1 MEEVALSTKERHQ
14 LLSVL
19 RELDPASPPEKRR
32 QARRDVLLTVA
43 VRIVVDCGQL
53 EKVRATV
60 LNVAARGA
68 GLRLKQRLR
77 KGDKLLL
84 PLAFREGGGWL
95 VLCEVRNCTPLE
107 RGFFKIGCK
116 FKEKIDDPTGQ
127 ARPPLDWIL

>member
-1 MEEVALSTKERHQ
+1 
-14 LLSVL
+14 
-19 RELDPASPPEKRR
+19 
-32 QARRDVLLTVA
+32 
-43 VRIVVDCGQL
+43 
-53 EKVRATV
+53 VRATV

-68 GLRLKQRLR
+68 AVRVKQRLQ

-95 VLCEVRNCTPLE
+95 VLCEVRNCTPLD
-107 RGFFKIGCK
+107 RGFFKVGCV